1 MKPFLGI
8 SENLSY
14 THAFTLVETVQP
26 ILLNDSAHINQQ
38 YGNTLLVSV
47 MLSNF

>member
-14 THAFTLVETVQP
+14 THAFTLETVQP